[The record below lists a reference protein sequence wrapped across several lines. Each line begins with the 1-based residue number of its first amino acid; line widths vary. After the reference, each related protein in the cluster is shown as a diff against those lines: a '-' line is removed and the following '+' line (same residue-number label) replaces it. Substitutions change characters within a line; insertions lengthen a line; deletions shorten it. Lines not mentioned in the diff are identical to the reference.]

1 MLGSWLINYSNI
13 NTCSLSSAKKE
24 ENREGKGGHR
34 QKLSQ
39 DGIEQMVE
47 GRGMEEWGREE
58 GDSEAEEAW
67 AVAVIA
73 VQSLS
78 RVRLFATPWTAAH
91 QASPS
96 FTISQSLLKLRS
108 TESVMPSNYLI
119 FVPFSSCLQ
128 SFPAS
133 REISWLRSP
142 KLYSESRSVVS
153 NSLSPLGLYSLPDS
167 RRRTS
172 FQTSYH

>member
-1 MLGSWLINYSNI
+1 MLIFRLKLVLRWRNIITYKWVLRQMLGSWLINYSNI

-47 GRGMEEWGREE
+47 GRGMEGWGREE

-67 AVAVIA
+67 AVAVVA

-96 FTISQSLLKLRS
+96 FTTSQSLLKLRS
-108 TESVMPSNYLI
+108 TESVMPSSHL
-119 FVPFSSCLQ
+119 VLCHPLLLLPSLCQHQGLCQWVGSS
-128 SFPAS
+128 
-133 REISWLRSP
+133 
-142 KLYSESRSVVS
+142 K
-153 NSLSPLGLYSLPDS
+153 
-167 RRRTS
+167 
-172 FQTSYH
+172 